1 MSCVFQRWAE
11 NEATTYVFMLLKKH
25 VMDSTALPPRLE
37 GKFFEVFEADVYVTT
52 NHENWIK

>member
-1 MSCVFQRWAE
+1 
-11 NEATTYVFMLLKKH
+11 MLLKKH